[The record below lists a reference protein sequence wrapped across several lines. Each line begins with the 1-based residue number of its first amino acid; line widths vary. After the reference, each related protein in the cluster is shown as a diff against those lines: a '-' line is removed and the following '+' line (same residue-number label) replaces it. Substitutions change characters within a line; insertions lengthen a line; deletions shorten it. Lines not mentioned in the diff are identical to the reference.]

1 MIPQGIC
8 PVSIALHYAKHCSS
22 GETQGFEKRAVPS
35 CYGVKPKMVTNQSCL
50 RCNFWH
56 PNRPRMAL
64 GTGQKLNASIN
75 RLRNGLGNDF
85 WLQLSPIWVP
95 FGSTCGSCGP
105 HLAPPVPQR
114 APLGLG
120 WAPCG
125 RRWSPF
131 GPHVDPIGLYLGPAG
146 LHLDPICA
154 PLGSFGGQI
163 KPNPSPSHP
172 FSSCHGMSS
181 CSDMSSCHD
190 LSSCHDMSV
199 S

>member
-1 MIPQGIC
+1 MNRASHASRPWLTNEVVFSSRFRKNCLQIQ
-8 PVSIALHYAKHCSS
+8 LHRTAKHAISGGKRNVLKNAWSLVATASS
-22 GETQGFEKRAVPS
+22 TRW
-35 CYGVKPKMVTNQSCL
+35 L
-50 RCNFWH
+50 RIKAHFWLQ
-56 PNRPRMAL
+56 NRPGMAC

-85 WLQLSPIWVP
+85 WLQLSPIWAP

-131 GPHVDPIGLYLGPAG
+131 GPRVDPIGLYLDPAG

-154 PLGSFGGQI
+154 PLGSFWGR
-163 KPNPSPSHP
+163 
-172 FSSCHGMSS
+172 
-181 CSDMSSCHD
+181 
-190 LSSCHDMSV
+190 
-199 S
+199 